1 MCVTALKLVAA
12 MKANEVTLLPDL
24 YESFQSDVATRAASF
39 PSLMPIGD
47 VPGPRWLAS
56 QLSWYFG
63 EMLIVECKHKRFG
76 SLLYHVNCDLL
87 NAVSLAL
94 GRSRLH
100 NKAVY
105 RESVATQPSKA
116 SHWDQ
121 QIACVADY
129 LNNRVHQQANTFLA
143 NFYDTPEKYATFSVE
158 WFYEAIDPKLLTFIL
173 HLTQSVRC
181 RRLQQPLLS
190 NECQS
195 EVKRI
200 RQAYLL
206 GAILFCTN
214 SQCSMPFHTLLT
226 EAILCHGGS
235 QELVRI
241 LNRVGAVASLD
252 TN

>member
-1 MCVTALKLVAA
+1 MYFNRILKQATADSHTQLPTIESVAIKLTHTISETQRKGESVTKYEYFELVMCVTALKLVAA

-63 EMLIVECKHKRFG
+63 EMLIVECNHKRFG

-94 GRSRLH
+94 GRGRLH

-116 SHWDQ
+116 SHWNQ

-129 LNNRVHQQANTFLA
+129 LNNRVHQ
-143 NFYDTPEKYATFSVE
+143 
-158 WFYEAIDPKLLTFIL
+158 
-173 HLTQSVRC
+173 
-181 RRLQQPLLS
+181 
-190 NECQS
+190 
-195 EVKRI
+195 
-200 RQAYLL
+200 
-206 GAILFCTN
+206 
-214 SQCSMPFHTLLT
+214 
-226 EAILCHGGS
+226 
-235 QELVRI
+235 
-241 LNRVGAVASLD
+241 
-252 TN
+252 